1 MFALLVFESPQLV
14 PVAIALGIVLTAAV
28 LWLYARQAQ
37 STGPTGW
44 GSALLRWTA
53 VAALV
58 FSILKPVILTP
69 KTGEQWGAVVIL
81 LDRSR
86 SMGVVDSGRSPAEL
100 VALGAALGVLPPAA
114 RSDAAER
121 LVLDLDRLQ
130 SRLDEVVSAQS
141 DLEYARISGR
151 GIADRQAKLRQA
163 SARYADAA
171 GPILAQEPRFARSGP
186 VQQALR
192 DLRAVPGANGK
203 DPWGNAARVIRQA
216 HDAAQKDQ
224 AASDELLYRSNDRV
238 RRACDALAK
247 RSRLQ
252 LVEDAVLRPTAGLVD
267 RLKDSMP
274 VVGMVFDGSVAP
286 VDLLSDGKPLSTLQ
300 LAATASESDL
310 SGAVGSAVAALSG
323 RPIRAVVLLS
333 DGRQVGGRGDL
344 TSGLRPSGVPV
355 FTVGVAPSQVPDA
368 SIWNVSLPPTA
379 FAGESIEAQVEV
391 RHTGGIK
398 PPAEIR
404 LKTGAREFVARLTP
418 RAEARAR
425 QSTARVT
432 LNAASDEP
440 QSAAQRI
447 LFTLPRS
454 DGEVSLENNTVER
467 WLKVSGDKVRVAVC
481 TAAPS
486 WDFQYLRG
494 TLSRA
499 PWVQLESQVL
509 DPVHPRLGLSPQQIL
524 DQDVLVLSDLPAS
537 SLDFNQWAAVDRM
550 VRQRGGS
557 VILVP
562 GAAHPISEYLEQPTA
577 ASLLLPFSDAK
588 PTWKEWPGE
597 QPAFHFV
604 PTSLG
609 ERTAL
614 GLGEPHEPVGRVWQ
628 DLPGVFHYLQIPDH
642 SLRPGVQK
650 LLLESESG
658 SAVLTEQRQGGGQ
671 VLFLGL
677 NETWRWRLKTGE
689 RDADR
694 FWRQLVRYAAGEPY
708 AASRGPIALDV
719 SRMSIEPGNP
729 LYVRA
734 RVRGATA
741 PAENARSCELDIIR
755 QQRVVSRRQLERV
768 GLGQFAGELRDLPE
782 GNCVLQLRG
791 TDAGGAEVVVRV
803 PVHVAASFETEM
815 RDISGDP
822 NRLAKIARASGGQY
836 LPLDQVDRLPE
847 RLAALRET
855 ESRFLR
861 RPLWNSPYLFAFVF
875 ACLCG
880 EWALRKR
887 VGLA

>member
-1 MFALLVFESPQLV
+1 
-14 PVAIALGIVLTAAV
+14 
-28 LWLYARQAQ
+28 
-37 STGPTGW
+37 
-44 GSALLRWTA
+44 
-53 VAALV
+53 
-58 FSILKPVILTP
+58 
-69 KTGEQWGAVVIL
+69 
-81 LDRSR
+81 
-86 SMGVVDSGRSPAEL
+86 
-100 VALGAALGVLPPAA
+100 
-114 RSDAAER
+114 
-121 LVLDLDRLQ
+121 
-130 SRLDEVVSAQS
+130 
-141 DLEYARISGR
+141 
-151 GIADRQAKLRQA
+151 
-163 SARYADAA
+163 
-171 GPILAQEPRFARSGP
+171 
-186 VQQALR
+186 
-192 DLRAVPGANGK
+192 
-203 DPWGNAARVIRQA
+203 
-216 HDAAQKDQ
+216 
-224 AASDELLYRSNDRV
+224 
-238 RRACDALAK
+238 
-247 RSRLQ
+247 
-252 LVEDAVLRPTAGLVD
+252 
-267 RLKDSMP
+267 MP
-274 VVGMVFDGSVAP
+274 VVGMAFDGAVAP
-286 VDLLSDGKPLSTLQ
+286 VELVSDGKPLVELGLT
-300 LAATASESDL
+300 ATAGESDL
-310 SGAVGSAVAALSG
+310 SGAVASAIAALSG
-323 RPIRAVVLLS
+323 RPIRAIVLLS

-355 FTVGVAPSQVPDA
+355 FTVGLAAPQVPDA
-368 SIWNVSLPPTA
+368 SIWNVSLPQTA

-398 PPAEIR
+398 PPAEVR
-404 LKTGAREFVARLTP
+404 VKTGARELVARLTP
-418 RAEARAR
+418 RTEARAR
-425 QSTARVT
+425 ESTARVT
-432 LNAASDEP
+432 LNAAPDDP

-447 LFTLPRS
+447 VIALPSS
-454 DGEVSLENNTVER
+454 DGDVTLENNLVER
-467 WLKVSGDKVRVAVC
+467 WLKVSSDKVRVAVC

-524 DQDVLVLSDLPAS
+524 EQDVLILSDVPAK

-577 ASLLLPFSDAK
+577 ASLLLPFSDAR
-588 PTWKEWPGE
+588 PAWKEWPGE

-604 PTSLG
+604 PTPLG

-614 GLGEPHEPVGRVWQ
+614 GLGEPHEPVARVWQ
-628 DLPGVFHYLQIPDH
+628 DLPGVFRFLQIPDR
-642 SLRPGVQK
+642 SLRSGVQK
-650 LLLESESG
+650 LLLESDSG
-658 SAVLTEQRQGGGQ
+658 SAVLTEQRQGAGQ

-719 SRMSIEPGNP
+719 SRVSVEPGTP
-729 LYVRA
+729 LHVRA
-734 RVRGATA
+734 RVRGAKS
-741 PAENARSCELDIIR
+741 PAETARFCELHIIR
-755 QQRVVSRRQLERV
+755 QQRIVSRRQLERV
-768 GLGQFAGELRDLPE
+768 GPGQFAGELRDLQE
-782 GNCVLQLRG
+782 GDCVLQLRG
-791 TDAGGAEVVVRV
+791 TDAGGGEVVVKV
-803 PVHVAASFETEM
+803 PVHVATGFEAEM

-822 NRLAKIARASGGQY
+822 SRLAKIARASGGQY
-836 LPLDQVDRLPE
+836 LTIDQVNHLPE